1 MEGSLPLLKSDPG
14 LVEPGSLLTALSSW
28 VPVGLWR
35 LGAGACA
42 APPIGGSRES
52 TARPAGFGLPA
63 SLVAAALR
71 SSLAKGIHRLRSDP
85 GLVGPLSLFTAP
97 SSLVPVGHFPFSRE
111 AGAAAPIGGTRE
123 CPAWLSGFGLPAFLM
138 APALCSSWPKGIHR
152 FKRDPGLVELGSLLP
167 ASSYLEP
174 VVPLTL
180 GGGAGAGTPMG
191 ESRVYTARPA
201 VGDVSLSLFA
211 APSSLVPVGVFPLGG
226 GAGAHTQ
233 MGGSRVYTA
242 WPAGLEVPSL
252 PLASPISM
260 VTVSRFTLGGGAGA
274 AAQMGGTQ
282 ENPTQSQF
290 AAAPF
295 VLAVAL
301 LLL

>member
-63 SLVAAALR
+63 SLLAAALR
-71 SSLAKGIHRLRSDP
+71 SSFAKGIHRLRSDP
-85 GLVGPLSLFTAP
+85 VLVEPLSLFTAP

-111 AGAAAPIGGTRE
+111 AGAAAPIGATRE

-167 ASSYLEP
+167 APSYLEP

-180 GGGAGAGTPMG
+180 GGGAGAGTP
-191 ESRVYTARPA
+191 
-201 VGDVSLSLFA
+201 
-211 APSSLVPVGVFPLGG
+211 
-226 GAGAHTQ
+226 